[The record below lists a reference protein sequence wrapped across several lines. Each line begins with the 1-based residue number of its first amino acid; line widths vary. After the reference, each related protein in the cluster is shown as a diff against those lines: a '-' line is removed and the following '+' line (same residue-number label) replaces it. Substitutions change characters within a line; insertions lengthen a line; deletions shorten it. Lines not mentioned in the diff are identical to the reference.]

1 VKISQFD
8 LLDSSSERDDLIGQ
22 IRQLNDNRTDYPRNK
37 TIHQV
42 FQETAD
48 RSPNAI
54 AVTQGDRSW
63 TYRELDEGSNRIAH
77 FLIAQHLPPDSVVA
91 FLLDHTYDICTTVLG
106 ILKAG
111 LVYLPID
118 EGMPHQRVQYLLNDS
133 QARVFVSWTRHLRLL
148 NSLQWDCPCLERVI
162 CLDVDDFRDEI
173 EPEGEKMRQD
183 VWDYVGEEMF
193 DDISGGGWKNSF
205 TGDWLSRSVMD
216 EYGQNILTKL
226 QPLLT
231 PQTRVLEIGC
241 SSGISMFRLAPLVGY
256 YLGTDL
262 SPTIMEKSEEERRR
276 LGLDNVRLKAVPAHD
291 VDTLDEAEFDI
302 VIVNSVV
309 QYFSGHNYL
318 RSVLAQAIA
327 LMKPKGWLFLG
338 NLFDRDL
345 RDGFLDDLDQY
356 ERTHRDEEG
365 HTKTDYSDELF
376 INRAFLDDLRFDL
389 PQIADIEYSELLGH
403 EASELREFTF
413 DALMRIDRHP
423 PGHAAGKRIK
433 HQFGRSSI
441 DTQSAAAVE
450 ATGTAQGPAYIMYT
464 SGTTGKP
471 KGVMVPHRAVNR
483 LVINT
488 NFIRITPRDRM
499 LQTGALGFD
508 ASTFELWGALLN
520 GAQLS
525 RPPEKSLL
533 DLVEMKRLIRE
544 QGTTI
549 LWLTSSLFN
558 QYADWDITVFE
569 GLRTL
574 LIGGE
579 KLSNHHV
586 DQVRR
591 QYPELCVINGYGPT
605 ENTTFT
611 TCHHIDQAYTG
622 DIPIGNPVA
631 NTEVWIL
638 DEAHE
643 PVAVGGVGEICAGGD
658 GLALG
663 YLNDPELTAQRFIDH
678 PFTAGQRLYRTGDL
692 GRWLTDGTLEFR
704 GRTDTQVKV
713 RGHRVETGEIETHIN
728 RCDGVTQAV
737 VTASDPGDGIQ
748 ILAGYV
754 TGTEAVTVDQIR
766 HNLRQ
771 ELPEYMIPS
780 YLVVLDQLPLTAN
793 GKVDRHRLPQP
804 STDDGRSQSPR
815 LPLEGPIEETLGQIW
830 KETLDVRE
838 IGATDSFFDAG
849 GHSLKISKMITAIQK
864 HFGIEVSLATAFRS
878 PTIRGLAEALSR
890 EARFGIQE
898 VDDVLVPL
906 SPAGG
911 GPAVFAFPP
920 GTGDVL
926 SYVQLAHRLEGF
938 RLHAFQ
944 FITSETRISDYA
956 DHIESVKTSG
966 PLLFIGYSY
975 GGNLAFRVAQEM
987 ERRNRPVHT
996 VVMIDSSR
1004 RRTKVT
1010 YPEGEAEQIALDFM
1024 DHESLRARFTNDL
1037 LRQKVCRQ
1045 IHAYYHYSSQ
1055 TVESGVVQADLHV
1068 ILSDNAV
1075 TEHLD
1080 TQGHLVADTAGW
1092 TELTSGS
1099 FTTYAGEGAHNLM
1112 LYEPALDR
1120 NVQLIQSI
1128 LTDATRDAG

>member
-1 VKISQFD
+1 MKISQFN
-8 LLDSSSERDDLIGQ
+8 LLDSSSERDELIDQ
-22 IRQLNDNRTDYPRNK
+22 IRRLNDHRSDYPKNK

-42 FQETAD
+42 FQETAQ
-48 RSPNAI
+48 RSPNAV
-54 AVTQGDRSW
+54 AVVQGDRSW
-63 TYRELDEGSNRIAH
+63 TYRDLDEASNRLAH
-77 FLIAQHLPPDSVVA
+77 FFIAQHFPPGSVVS
-91 FLLDHTYDICTTVLG
+91 FLLDHTYDVCVTVLG

-111 LVYLPID
+111 LAYLPID
-118 EGMPHQRVQYLLNDS
+118 EGMPHQRARYLLDDS
-133 QARVFVSWTRHLRLL
+133 GACAFVSWSRHIRLL
-148 NSLQWDCPCLERVI
+148 NNLQWDCPCLKVVI
-162 CLDVDDFRDEI
+162 CLDVDDFCDVI
-173 EPEGEKMRQD
+173 EPVGEKMRQD
-183 VWDYVGEEMF
+183 VWDYVGEETF
-193 DDISGGGWKNSF
+193 DDISGGGWKSSF

-216 EYGQNILTKL
+216 EYGQNIHTKL
-226 QPLLT
+226 LPLLT
-231 PQTRVLEIGC
+231 PQTRILEIGC
-241 SSGISMFRLAPLVGY
+241 SSGISMFRLAPLVGH

-262 SPTIMEKSEEERRR
+262 SPRILERTEQERLR
-276 LGLDNVRLKAVPAHD
+276 LGLDNVRLEAVPAHD
-291 VDTLDEAEFDI
+291 VDSLGEAEFDI

-309 QYFSGHNYL
+309 QCFSGHNYL
-318 RSVLAQAIA
+318 RSVLARAIA
-327 LMKPKGWLFLG
+327 LMKPCGWLFLG
-338 NLFDRDL
+338 NLFDLDL
-345 RDGFLDDLDQY
+345 RDDFLERLEQY

-376 INRAFLDDLRFDL
+376 ISRAFLDDLRFDL
-389 PQIADIEYSELLGH
+389 PQIADIEYSDLLGR
-403 EASELREFTF
+403 ETSELSDYTF
-413 DALMRIDRHP
+413 DALLRVDSSTPKHTT
-423 PGHAAGKRIK
+423 GKRNRR
-433 HQFGRSSI
+433 QFGRSAI
-441 DTQSAAAVE
+441 HTHPITPVE
-450 ATGTAQGPAYIMYT
+450 ATCTAESLAYIMYT
-464 SGTTGKP
+464 SGTTGRP

-488 NFIRITPRDRM
+488 NFIQITPRDRM
-499 LQTGALGFD
+499 LQTCALGFD

-533 DLVEMKRLIRE
+533 DLVEMKRLLGE

-558 QYADWDITVFE
+558 QYVDWDITAFE

-574 LIGGE
+574 LVGGE
-579 KLSNHHV
+579 RLSNHHA

-591 QYPELCVINGYGPT
+591 QYPELCVINCYGPT

-622 DIPIGNPVA
+622 DIPIGTPVA

-638 DEAHE
+638 NEAHE
-643 PVAVGGVGEICAGGD
+643 PVAIGGVGEICAGGD

-678 PFTAGQRLYRTGDL
+678 PFTLGQRLYRTGDL
-692 GRWLTDGTLEFR
+692 GRWLADGTLEFR

-713 RGHRVETGEIETHIN
+713 RGHRVETGEIETHIS
-728 RCDGVTQAV
+728 RCEGVTQAV
-737 VTASDPGDGIQ
+737 VTASDPGDGVQ
-748 ILAGYV
+748 ILVGYV
-754 TGTEAVTVDQIR
+754 TGTEAVSVDQIR
-766 HNLRQ
+766 HDLRRV
-771 ELPEYMIPS
+771 LPEYMIPS
-780 YLVVLDQLPLTAN
+780 YLLVLDQLPLTAN
-793 GKVDRHRLPQP
+793 GKVDRHRLPRP
-804 STDDGRSQSPR
+804 STDDDGSQSPR

-864 HFGIEVSLATAFRS
+864 HFGVEVPLATAFRS

-911 GPAVFAFPP
+911 APAVFAFPP

-938 RLHAFQ
+938 SLQAFQ

-956 DHIESVKTSG
+956 DHIESVETSG

-996 VVMIDSSR
+996 IVMIDSSR

-1024 DHESLRARFTNDL
+1024 DHESLRAGFTNDL
-1037 LRQKVCRQ
+1037 LRQKVRRQ

-1068 ILSDNAV
+1068 VLSENAV

-1080 TQGHLVADTAGW
+1080 TQGHLIADTAGW

-1099 FTTYAGEGAHNLM
+1099 FTTYAGEGAHNMM

-1120 NVQLIQSI
+1120 NVELIQSI
-1128 LTDATRDAG
+1128 LTDATRDDG